1 MHLLFE
7 LELIFGGPQSFL
19 AGSQPWHCGILY
31 QREDTS
37 QKLLGSQLSRA
48 RPHLILMGRSS
59 TTIPRLLLVL
69 SYEIMLVE
77 FNIQQLSILG
87 IARLQGQRCEGRLR
101 VWQLRGIEE
110 YISSKFN
117 LT

>member
-1 MHLLFE
+1 
-7 LELIFGGPQSFL
+7 
-19 AGSQPWHCGILY
+19 
-31 QREDTS
+31 
-37 QKLLGSQLSRA
+37 
-48 RPHLILMGRSS
+48 
-59 TTIPRLLLVL
+59 
-69 SYEIMLVE
+69 MLVE